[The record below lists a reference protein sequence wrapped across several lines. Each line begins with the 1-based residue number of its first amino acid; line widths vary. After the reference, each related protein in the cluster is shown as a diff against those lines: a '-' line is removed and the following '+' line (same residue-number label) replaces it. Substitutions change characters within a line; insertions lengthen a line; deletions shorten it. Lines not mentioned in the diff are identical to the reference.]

1 MNQSIPLTL
10 PAARRVLMTS
20 FYLSQGS
27 YPLQELLFGFV
38 HLLRPDWRL
47 SEAMSQDLL
56 RLVTSI
62 CALVSRPELH
72 GPLGD
77 AAVDSTLKSEI
88 KAMRT
93 ELGYE
98 PAKLDETEWKE
109 VHCNLL
115 ARFIERDYHYLCEQ
129 TSRPRSMSMCSGAIR
144 HPRHDPYLSLF
155 CHHVQLG
162 HKVGCAVFDE
172 MLANMAALVRQYPSL
187 TSLKRYFPL
196 DDGDL
201 AVEHL
206 AAVVAVYNRWL
217 PRSPVPISAEP

>member
-10 PAARRVLMTS
+10 PEARRVLMTS

-56 RLVTSI
+56 RLAPSI
-62 CALVSRPELH
+62 CTLVSRPELH

-77 AAVDSTLKSEI
+77 AAVDSTLESEI
-88 KAMRT
+88 NAMRT

-109 VHCNLL
+109 IHCNLL
-115 ARFIERDYHYLCEQ
+115 AQFIERDYHYLCEL
-129 TSRPRSMSMCSGAIR
+129 TSRPRSMCSGPIR
-144 HPRHDPYLSLF
+144 HPRHDPYVSLF

-162 HKVGCAVFDE
+162 HEVGCAVFDE
-172 MLANMAALVRQYPSL
+172 MLANMAALMRQYPSL

-196 DDGDL
+196 DDECDL
-201 AVEHL
+201 AVERL
-206 AAVVAVYNRWL
+206 AAVVAVYNRWH
-217 PRSPVPISAEP
+217 PRSAHAFPS